1 MSLFDNGLDNFFNI
15 FDFSLKFNFLVLVEI
30 IFINGSFY
38 LNADSKQNNLIL
50 NISSNLSALNYF
62 YK

>member
-50 NISSNLSALNYF
+50 NIS
-62 YK
+62 